1 MNNLTGKTIKEYSIS
16 PLKVS
21 ITFSDNTT
29 FWVEPTDVYETL
41 ECGMNME
48 VKTNEIR
55 TLPVVQRTTEI

>member
-55 TLPVVQRTTEI
+55 TLPMVQRTTEI

>member
-55 TLPVVQRTTEI
+55 TLSVV